1 MRKKRRTRKEPLHL
15 DKVDR
20 VSFPIVTICSCSA
33 GRGIT
38 DLSGLCVMRSHRAG
52 RGMHLLGASRLQTEQ
67 GLEVKW
73 YPAQTGVCMPVGRH
87 QGDPLSPPPCHPLP
101 VSQKSKPIPDC
112 PITWSPLQTR
122 ATRRVRLRV
131 PENESALTL
140 TEIHVSEKNARIWA
154 AAVPAM
160 LHPDFRAVLWDRT

>member
-1 MRKKRRTRKEPLHL
+1 MRGKKRRTKKEPLHL
-15 DKVDR
+15 DKVER

-67 GLEVKW
+67 GLEVKRC
-73 YPAQTGVCMPVGRH
+73 PAQTGVCMPVGRH

-101 VSQKSKPIPDC
+101 VSQKSKPIPDF
-112 PITWSPLQTR
+112 PITWRPLRTW
-122 ATRRVRLRV
+122 ATRRREMRLRV
-131 PENESALTL
+131 PENECQLS
-140 TEIHVSEKNARIWA
+140 V
-154 AAVPAM
+154 
-160 LHPDFRAVLWDRT
+160 